1 MSNEI
6 EGLAQLQR
14 QLAKLKKVSPH
25 SLLAGAL
32 VLQKYAMQNAP
43 VKTGFLRN
51 SATARETDKGA
62 ELAIQANYAYYVE
75 FGTSKMAAQP
85 YVRPAIDEHS
95 HEVVEAVGKEI
106 ENEIKGKL

>member
-1 MSNEI
+1 MNNEI
-6 EGLAQLQR
+6 QGLAKLQK
-14 QLAKLKKVSPH
+14 QLAKLKNVSPH

-32 VLQKYAMQNAP
+32 VLQRYAMENAP

-51 SATARETDKGA
+51 SATSRENEKGA
-62 ELAIQANYAYYVE
+62 ELAFQANYSYYVE

-95 HEVVEAVGKEI
+95 HEVVKAVGNEI
-106 ENEIKGKL
+106 EKEIKGKL